1 MTLVVDATVVVSAL
15 IDSGPQGEWATEQLA
30 RGPLAAPH
38 HMPVEVAN
46 VLRRTALHG
55 EIPGSVAALALEDLL
70 DVRFELFPF
79 APFARRAWALRDNVT
94 PYDAWY
100 VALAESLDAPLA
112 TLDDRLSRAAGCR
125 CAFRCLGRD

>member
-15 IDSGPQGEWATEQLA
+15 IDSGREGEWASEQLA

-46 VLRRTALHG
+46 VLRRTALQG
-55 EIPGSVAALALEDLL
+55 EIPDSVAALALQDLL
-70 DVRFELFPF
+70 DLRFELFPF

-112 TLDDRLSRAAGCR
+112 TLDDRLSRSPGCR
-125 CAFRCLGRD
+125 CTFRCHGRD